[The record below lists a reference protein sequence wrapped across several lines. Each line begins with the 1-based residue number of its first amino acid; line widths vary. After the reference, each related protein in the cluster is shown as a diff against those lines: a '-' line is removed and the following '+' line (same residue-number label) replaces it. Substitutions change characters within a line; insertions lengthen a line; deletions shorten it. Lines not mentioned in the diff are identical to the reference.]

1 MKSSCVSLLLLAL
14 LSACAVGPD
23 YRRPD
28 AVVAQQWQ
36 LDPGWQEG
44 RPRDSQAKGNWWE
57 VFGDADLNA
66 LQKRALQDG
75 QTLRIAQAKLEQARA
90 QANVANSALFPR
102 IGLQAGATRN
112 RTSAERPVTSY
123 GAQNSSV
130 VQNDFNAGFNV
141 SYELDLFG
149 RVRRQAESA
158 SASAEQAN
166 ADFENVRLV
175 MTAELAADYFALRE
189 SDAEIALLEKTLR
202 AQKQALAYI
211 SDRHELGAASALDLH
226 QQESVTSA
234 TQTQLTLL
242 RDQRSRYLHALATL
256 VGVPAPE
263 FTLAARTDLAA
274 VPAIPL
280 VAPTLLLERRP
291 DIAAAERAMAAANAQ
306 VGVAKSAYF
315 PSLSLSG
322 LYGSDASDIGKLFS
336 APASLWALG
345 VSATQTLFDAGRTR
359 ANVAFAEAGYQQTVA
374 AYRQSVLV
382 AMQEVQDGLNGTV
395 ALADAY
401 VSAKRAADSAGAALS
416 LSTDRYRLGAA
427 SHLEVVIAE
436 QGYLNYQRQ
445 AVQLQGQQLLNAV
458 RLVKALGGSWHSE

>member
-1 MKSSCVSLLLLAL
+1 LKSSCVSLLLLAL